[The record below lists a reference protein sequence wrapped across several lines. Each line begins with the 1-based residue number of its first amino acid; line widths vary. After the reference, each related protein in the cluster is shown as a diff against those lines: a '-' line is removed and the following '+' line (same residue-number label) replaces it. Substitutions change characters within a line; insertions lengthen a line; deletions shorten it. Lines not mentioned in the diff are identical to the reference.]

1 MRPIRLRRLRMRIPL
16 GGPARWAIHSKKA
29 RSSMFLGQGE
39 FNRFTRHRPQP
50 SQLQHPLLLSASL
63 GAPSSLRN
71 QAKPCACSYLV
82 PVHSRST
89 S

>member
-1 MRPIRLRRLRMRIPL
+1 MRPIRLRRLRMRSRWA
-16 GGPARWAIHSKKA
+16 ARWAIHSKKA

-50 SQLQHPLLLSASL
+50 SQLQHLLLLSASL

-71 QAKPCACSYLV
+71 QAKPCACSYLG
-82 PVHSRST
+82 PDHSRST